1 MKAQYESYP
10 SGTRRGITPRRR
22 AVAGCLALLAAV
34 YFIPA
39 PARALDALLP
49 PGLNF
54 DLTHWKLTLPAA
66 GAPEVS
72 SAQLVAGYTNASFFY
87 TGAGG
92 EMVFWCP
99 VTGGTTSGSSYPRS
113 ELREML
119 NPTDS
124 TVNWRGYG
132 THTLDAQ
139 CRVLK
144 VPSTGKVII
153 GQIHGYTGNAYP
165 LIKLQYYNG
174 LLDALV
180 KHSPNSS
187 TDTHYQFMTVGL
199 SNLIT
204 YQIKVT
210 DGVLSMTVN
219 GSNRTVNIFQTDPA
233 WTNQTMYF
241 KAGNYCQD
249 NSGTSDEGALVAFR
263 QLSVSHLTSNLLT
276 PPAPP
281 SNLRILTTTNLPPT
295 NPPPAATNLLPAQVL
310 NLTNWKLTLPVNT
323 AHAGTPDEY
332 LQPELAT
339 FQDTNYFRVNS
350 TGDGVV
356 FRAHCGGY
364 TTSGS
369 GYPRSE
375 LREMINNG
383 ASLASWS
390 TTSGTHTMI
399 ITQAITHLPDVKPHV
414 VAGQIHD
421 PSDDVIVFRLE
432 GKKLFVDENGVTG
445 PVLTTNYNLGTVFT
459 VKFVAQNGGVECHY
473 NGNYIYT
480 YATSASGCYF
490 KAGCYTQSNTSK
502 GDLPTAYGEVVI
514 YGVSVTHQ

>member
-1 MKAQYESYP
+1 MQFGLA
-10 SGTRRGITPRRR
+10 
-22 AVAGCLALLAAV
+22 CLSLLSFGLV
-34 YFIPA
+34 
-39 PARALDALLP
+39 PARALNPLLP

-54 DLTHWKLTLPAA
+54 DLTHWKLTLPET

-72 SAQLVAGYTNASFFY
+72 VAQLIAGYTNAAYFY
-87 TGAGG
+87 TGSRG

-119 NPTDS
+119 NPTSS
-124 TVNWRGYG
+124 TVNWTGHG

-144 VPSTGKVII
+144 IPSTGKVII

-174 LLDALV
+174 LVDALV
-180 KHSPNSS
+180 KHSPNNS
-187 TDTHYQFMTVGL
+187 TDTHYYFMNVGL

-210 DGVLSMTVN
+210 DGLLSMTVN
-219 GSNRTVNIFQTDPA
+219 GSNRAVNIFQTDPDWA
-233 WTNQTMYF
+233 NQTMYY

-249 NSGTSDEGALVAFR
+249 NSGTSTEGALVSFE
-263 QLSVSHLTSNLLT
+263 QLSTSHFTNAVTIL
-276 PPAPP
+276 APP
-281 SNLRILTTTNLPPT
+281 TNLRVLNNNT
-295 NPPPAATNLLPAQVL
+295 NPPPGATNLLPAQVL

-323 AHAGTPDEY
+323 SHAGTPDEF

-339 FQDTNYFRVNS
+339 FRDTNYFYVN
-350 TGDGVV
+350 GEGNGVV
-356 FRAHCGGY
+356 FTAHAGGY

-390 TTSGTHTMI
+390 TTSGSHSLI

-421 PSDDVIVFRLE
+421 AADDVIVFRLE
-432 GKKLFVDENGVTG
+432 DKKLFIDENGNDG
-445 PVLTTNYNLGTVFT
+445 PVLTTNYNLGDIFT
-459 VKFVAQNGGVECHY
+459 VQFRARNGGVECYY
-473 NGNYIYT
+473 NGNYVYT
-480 YATSASGCYF
+480 YAVTASGCYF
-490 KAGCYTQSNTSK
+490 KVGCYTQSNTTK
-502 GDLPTAYGEVVI
+502 GDLPTAFGQVVVYGT
-514 YGVSVTHQ
+514 SVTHQ